1 MEFDLKYLHAI
12 EFDNFLFFATPNLC
26 RLRQNLSAFA

>member
-12 EFDNFLFFATPNLC
+12 EFNNFLFFVTPNLC
-26 RLRQNLSAFA
+26 RLRQNQSVFA